1 MKIAMI
7 GAGYVGLVTGACLA
21 DFGHEVACVDNN
33 PDRVAALGRGEIP
46 IYEPGLDVLVKANEA
61 AGRLRFTGSLA
72 DAVRGAEAVFIAVGT
87 PSRRGDGHADLT
99 YVYAAARELAPL
111 LTRYTV
117 VIDKSTVPVGTG
129 DEVER
134 LIREANPKA
143 DFAVVSNPEFLR
155 EGAAIEDFTHPD
167 RVVIGTQD
175 ARARAVMAEIYRPL
189 ALNQAPLMFTS
200 RRSAELIKYAANAF
214 LAMKITFINEI
225 ADLAEVAGAN
235 VQEVARGIGAD
246 NRIGGKFLHAGPGYG
261 GSCFPKDT
269 EALVRTAQQLGR
281 PVRLIETT
289 TAINTARHNVMVEKI
304 VDALGGGVSGKR
316 IAVLGLT
323 FKPNTD
329 DMREA
334 PSLRIIEDLKSRGAR
349 LTAYDPEGME
359 AARTMLS
366 GIAFGS
372 GPYDIATDADAIVLV
387 TEWTAFRSLDLARLK
402 SAMRTPLFIDLR
414 NVYRRHEMERAGF
427 RYRSV
432 GRPDEDIA

>member
-21 DFGHEVACVDNN
+21 DFGHEVTCVDNN
-33 PDRVAALGRGEIP
+33 AERVAALTRGDIP
-46 IYEPGLDVLVKANEA
+46 IYEPGLEALVKTNEA
-61 AGRLRFTGSLA
+61 AGRLRFTGALA
-72 DAVRGAEAVFIAVGT
+72 EGVAGAEAVFIAVGT

-111 LTRYTV
+111 LSGFVV

-134 LIREANPKA
+134 IIREVNPTA

-167 RVVIGTQD
+167 RVVIGSED
-175 ARARAVMAEIYRPL
+175 DRARAVMAEIYRPL
-189 ALNQAPLMFTS
+189 TLNQAPVMYTS
-200 RRSAELIKYAANAF
+200 RRSAELTKYAANAF

-235 VQEVARGIGAD
+235 VQDIARGIGAD
-246 NRIGGKFLHAGPGYG
+246 NRIGGKFLNAGPGYG

-269 EALVRTAQQLGR
+269 EALVRSARELGR

-289 TAINTARHNVMVEKI
+289 VAINAARHHGMTDKI
-304 VDALGGGVSGKR
+304 VEALGSDVDGKR
-316 IAVLGLT
+316 IGILGLT

-329 DMREA
+329 DMRDA
-334 PSLRIIEDLKSRGAR
+334 PSLAIIGDLLDRGAEIV
-349 LTAYDPEGME
+349 AYDPEGM
-359 AARTMLS
+359 AAAGPLLPGVR
-366 GIAFGS
+366 FGAS
-372 GPYDIATDADAIVLV
+372 PYDIAPDADALVLV
-387 TEWTAFRSLDLARLK
+387 TEWTAFRSLDLGRLK
-402 SAMRTPLFIDLR
+402 AAMRTPLFVDLR

-432 GRPDEDIA
+432 GRPGEDIA

>member
-1 MKIAMI
+1 
-7 GAGYVGLVTGACLA
+7 
-21 DFGHEVACVDNN
+21 
-33 PDRVAALGRGEIP
+33 
-46 IYEPGLDVLVKANEA
+46 
-61 AGRLRFTGSLA
+61 
-72 DAVRGAEAVFIAVGT
+72 
-87 PSRRGDGHADLT
+87 
-99 YVYAAARELAPL
+99 
-111 LTRYTV
+111 
-117 VIDKSTVPVGTG
+117 
-129 DEVER
+129 
-134 LIREANPKA
+134 
-143 DFAVVSNPEFLR
+143 
-155 EGAAIEDFTHPD
+155 
-167 RVVIGTQD
+167 
-175 ARARAVMAEIYRPL
+175 
-189 ALNQAPLMFTS
+189 
-200 RRSAELIKYAANAF
+200 
-214 LAMKITFINEI
+214 MKITFINEI

-432 GRPDEDIA
+432 GRPDEDIS